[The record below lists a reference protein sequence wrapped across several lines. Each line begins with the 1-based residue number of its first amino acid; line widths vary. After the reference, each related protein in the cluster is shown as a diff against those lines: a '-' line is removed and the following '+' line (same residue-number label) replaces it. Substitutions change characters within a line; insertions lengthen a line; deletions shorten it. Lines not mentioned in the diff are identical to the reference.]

1 MTKPSLSGHRPR
13 QVSMRGLQDN
23 LTVQYAGAVQLP
35 VSDQLELK
43 MQLVGSRSSV
53 PVFKVRSLLA
63 MPRDGSHV
71 T

>member
-1 MTKPSLSGHRPR
+1 
-13 QVSMRGLQDN
+13 MRGLQDN